1 MCVDDI
7 KWKNSIRHNLS
18 RHKYFI
24 KTSEKNAQG
33 HYWSIDADYLKY
45 FKQGIYDCKTL
56 VKQAKLKQK
65 QMAAPVKRKNK
76 ARNKLRDAQAFVA
89 EEVKENQS
97 NNFEYTQNNDS
108 AYISTNET
116 IDLSFS
122 NSYYNTSYFCL

>member
-1 MCVDDI
+1 
-7 KWKNSIRHNLS
+7 
-18 RHKYFI
+18 
-24 KTSEKNAQG
+24 
-33 HYWSIDADYLKY
+33 
-45 FKQGIYDCKTL
+45 
-56 VKQAKLKQK
+56 
-65 QMAAPVKRKNK
+65 MAAPVKRKNK